1 MLTINISSNC
11 GNDIQCGVVYIFL
24 NSSWFFQVQILSLKS
39 ICQDFAAA
47 WKGYWENLRLA
58 EQNLTKQ
65 AARLCSQVTFIWDIF
80 IRNLK
85 INIFRTRYSLRFV
98 RGLCIVTHKW
108 RCCLTDC
115 LSELTSLWL
124 LAGHT
129 SSPLMFCCWVNE

>member
-1 MLTINISSNC
+1 MLTINISSSC

-39 ICQDFAAA
+39 ICQDFAAT

-65 AARLCSQVTFIWDIF
+65 AALPCSQVTFIWNIF

-85 INIFRTRYSLRFV
+85 LISDEILVAFCKRIMF
-98 RGLCIVTHKW
+98 CFVTHKW

-129 SSPLMFCCWVNE
+129 SSPLMFCCRVNE